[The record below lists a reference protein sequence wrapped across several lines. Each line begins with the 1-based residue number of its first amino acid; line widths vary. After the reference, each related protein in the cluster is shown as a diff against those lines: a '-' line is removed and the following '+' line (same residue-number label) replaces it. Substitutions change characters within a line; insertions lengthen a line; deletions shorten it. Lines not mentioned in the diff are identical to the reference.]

1 MTSERRDNNIKNG
14 IKNGTFNAP
23 NSCGREAPANQSWGT
38 LHGNG
43 YRQDK
48 DGVRAYLSPACFRK
62 SK

>member
-1 MTSERRDNNIKNG
+1 MTSGRRDNN

-23 NSCGREAPANQSWGT
+23 NSCGREAPTNQSWGT

-48 DGVRAYLSPACFRK
+48 DGVGTHTPPS
-62 SK
+62 